1 MARRLTAR
9 LGAMRR
15 RHQDAGRD
23 PDTAQWFI
31 AGAPAADSTV
41 SVSQVS
47 TAGAGMIRAADP
59 SFDPD
64 AFLAWAG
71 SVYRRATAAWST
83 KDPEVL
89 RPVMTEQVWDPY
101 AEYLLSVSA
110 LALGREV
117 MASAV
122 AAASLTGADADATS
136 QSVLISFEVTITGP
150 RASLFD
156 EQTRHWQERWLFQR
170 PAGSRTHASGMV
182 AVCLVC
188 GGPAD
193 VADSGRCPYCHADI
207 TTRTAGWLVTQVA
220 TSMPNL
226 LRIGI
231 HRGAGAT
238 VAPPRQPPR
247 AL

>member
-1 MARRLTAR
+1 
-9 LGAMRR
+9 MRW
-15 RHQDAGRD
+15 RHQGAGRD
-23 PDTAQWFI
+23 PDPAQWFI
-31 AGAPAADSTV
+31 AGAPATGSTI

-47 TAGAGMIRAADP
+47 AAGADPIRAVDR

-71 SVYRRATAAWST
+71 SVYQRATAAWST
-83 KDPEVL
+83 KNPEVL

-110 LALGREV
+110 LALAREV

-122 AAASLTGADADATS
+122 ATASLAGADADATS
-136 QSVLISFEVTITGP
+136 HSVLVSFAVTITGP

-156 EQTRHWQERWLFQR
+156 ERTRHWQERWLFQR
-170 PAGSRTHASGMV
+170 PAGSHTHASGMV

-231 HRGAGAT
+231 HRSARPT
-238 VAPPRQPPR
+238 VATPRQPPR